1 MFDLFSHSSSITCSI
16 SSITII
22 PYWGQVVIGFTVQS
36 KQKINV
42 TVHASCNESPSVQW
56 FRQRAPKINR
66 PLLYSGRSMKNL
78 YLSFVTNFM
87 ILGSK
92 GILHPTDTHELLRCD
107 ASRWISLR
115 TLSLYKRNH
124 IIIFF
129 HYIWVFFHLFNRHPT
144 IFCIINDKLL
154 FSHY

>member
-1 MFDLFSHSSSITCSI
+1 MDSQFNLNRKLTLQFAEHVTKALRCN
-16 SSITII
+16 
-22 PYWGQVVIGFTVQS
+22 GFVGG
-36 KQKINV
+36 
-42 TVHASCNESPSVQW
+42 
-56 FRQRAPKINR
+56 PKK
-66 PLLYSGRSMKNL
+66 LTAHYYYSGRPMKNL
-78 YLSFVTNFM
+78 YLSFVTNFI

-92 GILHPTDTHELLRCD
+92 GILHPTDTYELLRCD

>member
-1 MFDLFSHSSSITCSI
+1 MWEPLQFTEHVTKALRCN
-16 SSITII
+16 
-22 PYWGQVVIGFTVQS
+22 GFVGG
-36 KQKINV
+36 
-42 TVHASCNESPSVQW
+42 
-56 FRQRAPKINR
+56 PKK
-66 PLLYSGRSMKNL
+66 LTAHYYYSGRPMKNL
-78 YLSFVTNFM
+78 YLSFVTNFI